1 MTLRDVLSRQRV
13 VGKLVALDDDDPP
26 LPVR

>member
-1 MTLRDVLSRQRV
+1 MTLRDVLSRQLV
-13 VGKLVALDDDDPP
+13 VGELVALHDDDPP